1 MITLEQLSPHIT
13 SGQLFESAAKNFL
26 EAYKM
31 TSPNSWQRAALQEL
45 WDQKQLTEINDR
57 FYKTLSFGTGGLR
70 GRTIGKYVTR
80 AEHGTPNELE
90 RPEHACLGSNAMND
104 ANVERAARGLCRYLK
119 KNFAKHPSISLV
131 VAHDTRHFSKDFAQL
146 VAQVATNEGVNA
158 WLFAEDRSTPQ
169 LSFTVRYLN
178 AQAGVM
184 ITASHNPPHDN
195 GFKAYFDDGAQL
207 VEPHA
212 SAIIEEVN
220 NIQAT
225 GELESR
231 YGATIQILNP
241 ETDKAYLRALK
252 TLVLDPDKLEAQAS
266 DLKIVFTPL
275 HGTGAHAI
283 VPILKKYKIKPLL
296 VRKQLT
302 PDGRF
307 PTVASPNPENS
318 EALTLAIKK
327 AKKDQADVVIA
338 TDPDCDRMGVAVRNT
353 QGDYELISGNQI
365 GSILAYYR
373 ATTLFQQGILTPKNA
388 SHACLIKTFVT
399 TELQAAIAK
408 KYGLKL
414 VNTLT
419 GFKYIGEK
427 LRDYEQQLVEQG
439 FNEKHY
445 RSFSEEEKRNAH
457 LKKGCY
463 FIFGG
468 EESYGY
474 SGGDYVRDK
483 DGNAAALMLVEAAA
497 HARSQNQTLLDYL
510 DNIYAELGFFYE
522 KLGQFLLEGAEGAVK
537 IQGILKSLEQNPP
550 KNYLSHSV
558 VEKMNFAKED
568 LVDVDGKPTPKELM
582 LLFKLNNGAQII
594 VRGSGTEP
602 KIKFYLSAHQL
613 PPDNKPFTSEKLLE
627 AKQHVQQFIIQL
639 WDAVQEDVQIRMQA
653 LPVNS

>member
-1 MITLEQLSPHIT
+1 MITLEQLSTHIA
-13 SGQLFESAAKNFL
+13 SGQLFETAAKNFL
-26 EAYKM
+26 EAYHL
-31 TSPNSWQRAALQEL
+31 TLPNSWQRAALQEL
-45 WDQKQLTEINDR
+45 WDEKQLTEINDR

-80 AEHGTPNELE
+80 AERGTPNELD

-119 KNFAKHPSISLV
+119 KIFRKHPSPSLV
-131 VAHDTRHFSKDFAQL
+131 IAHDTRHFSRDFAQL
-146 VAQVATNEGVNA
+146 VAQVATNEGINA

-169 LSFTVRYLN
+169 LSFTIRYLN

-184 ITASHNPPHDN
+184 ITASHNPPYDN

-212 SAIIEEVN
+212 SAIIHEVN
-220 NIQAT
+220 QIQAT
-225 GELESR
+225 GELEPR
-231 YGATIQILNP
+231 YGATIQMLNP
-241 ETDKAYLRALK
+241 ETDKAYLRALR
-252 TLVLDPDKLEAQAS
+252 TLVLDQETLETQAS
-266 DLKIVFTPL
+266 NLKIVYTPL

-283 VPILKKYKIKPLL
+283 VPTLKKYKIKPLL
-296 VRKQLT
+296 VRKQLSA
-302 PDGRF
+302 DGRF

-327 AKKDQADVVIA
+327 AQKDKADIVIA
-338 TDPDCDRMGVAVRNT
+338 TDPDCDRMGVAIRNS
-353 QGDYELISGNQI
+353 QDDYELITGNQI

-373 ATTLFQQGILTPKNA
+373 TTTLFQQGILTSQNA
-388 SHACLIKTFVT
+388 THACLIKTFVT
-399 TELQAAIAK
+399 TELQTAIAK
-408 KYGLKL
+408 KFGLKL

-445 RSFSEEEKRNAH
+445 RSYSEEEKRNAH

-463 FIFGG
+463 FVFGG

-483 DGNAAALMLVEAAA
+483 DANAAALMFVEAAA
-497 HARSQNQTLLDYL
+497 HARSQNQTLLEYL
-510 DNIYAELGFFYE
+510 DQIYSELGFFYE

-537 IQGILKSLEQNPP
+537 IQGILKSFEQNPS
-550 KNYLSHSV
+550 KNYLGHAV
-558 VEKMNFAKED
+558 VEKMNFAKEN
-568 LVDVDGKPTPKELM
+568 LVDVDGKPIPKELM
-582 LLFKLNNGAQII
+582 LLFKLDNGAQII

-613 PPDNKPFTSEKLLE
+613 PPDRKSFTPETLLQ

-639 WDAVQEDVQIRMQA
+639 WDAVQEDVHIRLQSLA
-653 LPVNS
+653 TNP